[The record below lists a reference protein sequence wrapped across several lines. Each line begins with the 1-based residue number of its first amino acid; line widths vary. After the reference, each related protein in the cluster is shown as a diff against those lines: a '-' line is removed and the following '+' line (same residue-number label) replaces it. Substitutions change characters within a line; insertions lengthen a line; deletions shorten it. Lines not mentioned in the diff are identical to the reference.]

1 MKFNTIKR
9 TVKNTAIVLMVG
21 LFISSCSDY
30 LDVVPDDV
38 ATLDHAFANRFAC
51 EGYLFTCYSYLPATG
66 DFIETPDIQGADE
79 FYFGEMPV
87 LKNGLDR
94 KMKGLTFGMQNT
106 TNPIGNVWD
115 GQQEEQSN
123 QFGKVWFGQPLYN
136 AIRDCNIFLENVHRP
151 YDLEEYERK
160 RWVAEVKFLK
170 AYYHFYL
177 MRMYGPVVLIK
188 ENLPVSASPEQM
200 ALYRTPFDECVKY
213 VSDLLDEAVI
223 DLPEKIQDR
232 SNEMG
237 RATQAIALSVKAQ
250 LLTMAASPLFNGNP
264 DYANVVDN
272 RNIHLFSTE
281 KDEKKWTLAA
291 DACKAAIEAI
301 KLSGGGLLLAE
312 DVPVVPELVGVEV
325 DTLKQQ
331 YNLRAI
337 MISKWNKETVWG
349 SVKNHFID
357 RAQRYTSCKIS
368 SKEAAQVWVSQ
379 TFSPTFDVVEAY
391 YTKNGVPM
399 EEDRDF
405 DNAHRYEPRLAT
417 AKYKWYI
424 REGEYTA
431 GLHFDRE
438 PRFYAS
444 VGFNRAIWWGNGV
457 YDFKRKDYA
466 NKDKVRYIRGYAKN
480 ATIEIA
486 GKSGESYSFTGYW
499 AKKLNSPLLDTPTG
513 GSSGWGGDG
522 KVPFPIIRA
531 ADIYLLYAETLN
543 ETASTPPDDAYV
555 YLDLVRARAGL
566 KGVKEAWHESSI
578 YPEKPLTKDGF
589 REIIHRERRIEL
601 AMEGARTW
609 DLRRWK
615 EAENVLNK
623 DVRVWN
629 IDGVDKEDYYNVI
642 TVDRRSFTR
651 KEYLW
656 PIKESNLSVN
666 KNLLQNYGW

>member
-325 DTLKQQ
+325 DTLKL
-331 YNLRAI
+331 NR
-337 MISKWNKETVWG
+337 S
-349 SVKNHFID
+349 
-357 RAQRYTSCKIS
+357 SC
-368 SKEAAQVWVSQ
+368 
-379 TFSPTFDVVEAY
+379 
-391 YTKNGVPM
+391 
-399 EEDRDF
+399 
-405 DNAHRYEPRLAT
+405 
-417 AKYKWYI
+417 
-424 REGEYTA
+424 
-431 GLHFDRE
+431 
-438 PRFYAS
+438 
-444 VGFNRAIWWGNGV
+444 
-457 YDFKRKDYA
+457 
-466 NKDKVRYIRGYAKN
+466 
-480 ATIEIA
+480 
-486 GKSGESYSFTGYW
+486 
-499 AKKLNSPLLDTPTG
+499 
-513 GSSGWGGDG
+513 
-522 KVPFPIIRA
+522 
-531 ADIYLLYAETLN
+531 
-543 ETASTPPDDAYV
+543 
-555 YLDLVRARAGL
+555 DL
-566 KGVKEAWHESSI
+566 
-578 YPEKPLTKDGF
+578 
-589 REIIHRERRIEL
+589 
-601 AMEGARTW
+601 
-609 DLRRWK
+609 
-615 EAENVLNK
+615 
-623 DVRVWN
+623 
-629 IDGVDKEDYYNVI
+629 
-642 TVDRRSFTR
+642 
-651 KEYLW
+651 
-656 PIKESNLSVN
+656 
-666 KNLLQNYGW
+666 